1 MEEVKLAVYL
11 LHRFPTGLSN
21 RQSAGE
27 AFALRLVLGRAA
39 LNPPVCQQKEGPKAM
54 GHRMDTLGV
63 WGFLDNFVEV
73 RFSYNK
79 IHFLNLFFFSLFRA
93 APAAYGSS
101 PARLRIGASAAC
113 VTARVT
119 YTTAHDNI
127 NPLSGARD

>member
-1 MEEVKLAVYL
+1 MEAWPPPSPAIPDSSRPTLEEVKLAVYL

-79 IHFLNLFFFSLFRA
+79 IHFLNLFFFLFLGLHLQHME
-93 APAAYGSS
+93 AP
-101 PARLRIGASAAC
+101 RLGFESELQLP
-113 VTARVT
+113 VSQ
-119 YTTAHDNI
+119 
-127 NPLSGARD
+127 PE